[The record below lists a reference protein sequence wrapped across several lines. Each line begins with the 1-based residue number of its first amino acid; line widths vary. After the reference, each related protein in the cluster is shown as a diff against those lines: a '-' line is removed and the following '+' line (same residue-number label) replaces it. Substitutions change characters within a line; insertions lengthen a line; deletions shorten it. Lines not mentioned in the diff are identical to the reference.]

1 MRLER
6 SRRMD
11 QEVYILHLGW
21 LLCPWAL
28 DQMQHLVVVEVEAA
42 EENHHPPEKG
52 EEEETL
58 LALV

>member
-1 MRLER
+1 MHLER

-28 DQMQHLVVVEVEAA
+28 DQMQHLVVEVEAA
-42 EENHHPPEKG
+42 EENHHLPGKG